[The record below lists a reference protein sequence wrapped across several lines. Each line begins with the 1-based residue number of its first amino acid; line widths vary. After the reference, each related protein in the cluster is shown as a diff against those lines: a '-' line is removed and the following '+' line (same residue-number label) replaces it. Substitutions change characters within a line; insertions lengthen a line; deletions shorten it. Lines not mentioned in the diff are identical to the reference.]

1 MTILNK
7 DNNHFLIPTQKP
19 PKFLRVVKSIGGKNS
34 RPRMKHKHE
43 NHVEMHFIISGE
55 AYYMIDKERFWVRT
69 GDVMICNANV
79 VHEASPEFFTDIS
92 MYWIE
97 LTDIELPGLPKNCLI
112 SEKAATIYHCQ
123 EQYKEINGIFEVM
136 HQLYKKNNSTSKEAC
151 FHLMISL
158 LVIIYPYVNVIEEKS
173 TPKRKNKKE
182 LCKSIKQYLDEHL
195 SEDISLKELS
205 EEYYMNM
212 YYLSHVFKEQI
223 GSSPMQYLVNRR
235 IGEAQTLL
243 EETDLTITEIA
254 IRVGYGDPNQFYALF
269 SKYVGMS
276 PRKYRKTCRIDS
288 KSADSVK

>member
-1 MTILNK
+1 MAVSNK
-7 DNNHFLIPTQKP
+7 EKNHFIIPSNKP
-19 PKFLRVVKSIGGKNS
+19 PRFLRVVKSIGGKNS
-34 RPRMKHKHE
+34 WPRMKHKHE

-55 AYYMIDKERFWVRT
+55 AYYMIDQERYWVKT

-79 VHEASPEFFTDIS
+79 VHELSPEFFSDIS

-97 LTDIELPGLPKNCLI
+97 LTDIEIPGLPKNCLI

-123 EQYKEINGIFEVM
+123 DQYEEIYGLFEVM
-136 HQLYKKNNSTSKEAC
+136 HRLYKSKNVASKEAC
-151 FHLMISL
+151 FHMMIAL
-158 LVIIYPYVNVIEEKS
+158 LVTIYPYVNVKEENS
-173 TPKRKNKKE
+173 NQKRKNKKE
-182 LCKSIKQYLDEHL
+182 LCKSIKQYIDEHL
-195 SEDISLKELS
+195 SEDISLKALS
-205 EEYYMNM
+205 EIYFMNM

-243 EETDLTITEIA
+243 EETNLTITEIA

-276 PRKYRKTCRIDS
+276 PRKYRSTCRVDS
-288 KSADSVK
+288 KVEE